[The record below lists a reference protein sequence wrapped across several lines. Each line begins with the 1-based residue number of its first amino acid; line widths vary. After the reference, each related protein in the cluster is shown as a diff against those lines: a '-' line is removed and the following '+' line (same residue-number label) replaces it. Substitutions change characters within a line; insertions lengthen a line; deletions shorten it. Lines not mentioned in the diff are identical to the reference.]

1 MAKVFVDLWT
11 NTRRLHDTYGD
22 VVALAQGDPTYVF
35 AFGPALNFQ
44 LLSQPALFLGGKEKI
59 MKGMKDP
66 ILRRLFLPNLLNMNG
81 ERHKQQRHLMQ
92 PAFHARQVGQY
103 HDDMAALTQ
112 RMLERWQ
119 SLSQVEL
126 YAEMKQLTQRIVVKT
141 LLGLD
146 DERVIDQIGTLFQ
159 QLMASMEWLMFTPSI
174 DVPGMPYHR
183 TLKLARQWES
193 FLHALIAQ
201 KRKETE
207 ATDVLA
213 ALVQAHDEDGTR
225 LTDDELF
232 SQTFFLYAAGH
243 VTTSTALTWTIF
255 LLHQHPRIH
264 ADLLAELDGTLH
276 GEVPTFASLQHLPL
290 LDGVIKESLRLLPP
304 TPTSMRTTAAPCEL
318 GGFALPKGATIFY
331 SPFLTHRLP
340 ELYEEPDRFQPQRW
354 ETLSRTPYEY
364 LPFAAG
370 PHRCIGAE
378 FALLEIKVVVAMLLQ
393 QYRLAVVPNARIE
406 PKGSDIAPAH
416 GMPVRIIPQDR
427 RFERVPVRG
436 NIHRLVEFG

>member
-1 MAKVFVDLWT
+1 
-11 NTRRLHDTYGD
+11 
-22 VVALAQGDPTYVF
+22 
-35 AFGPALNFQ
+35 
-44 LLSQPALFLGGKEKI
+44 
-59 MKGMKDP
+59 
-66 ILRRLFLPNLLNMNG
+66 
-81 ERHKQQRHLMQ
+81 
-92 PAFHARQVGQY
+92 
-103 HDDMAALTQ
+103 MAALTSA
-112 RMLERWQ
+112 MLERWQ

-159 QLMASMEWLMFTPSI
+159 QLTASMEWLFFTPSI

-201 KRKETE
+201 KRKEAE

-243 VTTSTALTWTIF
+243 VTTSTALTWIIF

-331 SPFLTHRLP
+331 SPFLTHRFP

>member
-44 LLSQPALFLGGKEKI
+44 LLSQPVLFLGGKEKI

-119 SLSQVEL
+119 SLSQVDL

-146 DERVIDQIGTLFQ
+146 DERVIHQIGTLFQ

-201 KRKETE
+201 KRKEAE

-255 LLHQHPRIH
+255 LLHQHPR
-264 ADLLAELDGTLH
+264 
-276 GEVPTFASLQHLPL
+276 
-290 LDGVIKESLRLLPP
+290 
-304 TPTSMRTTAAPCEL
+304 
-318 GGFALPKGATIFY
+318 
-331 SPFLTHRLP
+331 
-340 ELYEEPDRFQPQRW
+340 
-354 ETLSRTPYEY
+354 
-364 LPFAAG
+364 
-370 PHRCIGAE
+370 
-378 FALLEIKVVVAMLLQ
+378 
-393 QYRLAVVPNARIE
+393 
-406 PKGSDIAPAH
+406 
-416 GMPVRIIPQDR
+416 
-427 RFERVPVRG
+427 
-436 NIHRLVEFG
+436 